1 MSLIKNK
8 RIEKGISQID
18 LSVKLGVSQSA
29 VAKWET
35 EQTVPRLPMLKK
47 IAEALGCKIID
58 LLEEEE

>member
-47 IAEALGCKIID
+47 IAEALDCKIID